1 MLAVDTAALLAV
13 DTAALIAAD
22 TADFIAVDTAAL
34 RYLTLY
40 SVGIQQIQS
49 LHRLGKQP
57 SRDNCSFLSFVCDVA
72 RMGEN
77 MNRDNNGS
85 QCRRESEKQRR
96 AGVGVGGGGGWIAP
110 KGNVSFRSQTGSERF
125 SQSASES

>member
-1 MLAVDTAALLAV
+1 MLAVDTAALRAM

-34 RYLTLY
+34 RYLTLH

-57 SRDNCSFLSFVCDVA
+57 SRDNCSFLSFVCDIA

-77 MNRDNNGS
+77 MNRDNDGS

-96 AGVGVGGGGGWIAP
+96 AGVGGGWIAP